1 MRRVRNTSCYARTVT
16 RSIEELVRHLGLAAH
31 PEGGWYR
38 EVYRDAAVST
48 IHYVMDARS
57 LAPLHRVHGRVE
69 LWQFYGG
76 VAVEIHTIVDDRHAC
91 TLLGPESPLVVV
103 PAGAWQATRAGDGL
117 AWCGC
122 TVAPAFEFAAWE
134 MPSRDELERIL
145 PSTLHRVISQLTRD
159 PRV

>member
-1 MRRVRNTSCYARTVT
+1 MRD
-16 RSIEELVRHLGLAAH
+16 LGLVAH

-57 LAPLHRVHGRVE
+57 LAPLHRVHGRAE
-69 LWQFYGG
+69 LWHFYGG
-76 VAVEIHTIVDDRHAC
+76 TSVEVHTIIDERHAVSG
-91 TLLGPESPLVVV
+91 LGHESPIVVV
-103 PAGAWQATRAGDGL
+103 PPGGWQATRAGDGF

-134 MPSRDELERIL
+134 MPSRAELERLL
-145 PSTLHRVISQLTRD
+145 PSALHDVIAQLTRAA
-159 PRV
+159 